1 MREVSG
7 QAEELLVQLVAWEML
22 GAEEID
28 PKRLL
33 RQLSLTDLS
42 LVQANI
48 NDRPETKEFV
58 SAQMVEIEMLYRRG
72 FLVEDWSYTRRHEC
86 VRIEFQTVASPRHP
100 VLRDMT
106 AARA

>member
-1 MREVSG
+1 MRVVSG

-28 PKRLL
+28 PKELL
-33 RQLSLTDLS
+33 RKLSLADLS
-42 LVQANI
+42 QVQSNI

-58 SAQMVEIEMLYRRG
+58 STQMVELEMLYRRG

-86 VRIEFQTVASPRHP
+86 VRIKFQTVASPSHP
-100 VLRDMT
+100 AVREVT